1 MAEPPRTPRTGRVV
15 RLGLYATTLAVGV
28 GLAAIPVENWLDQR
42 AEVDAARERRAELE
56 AEIAR
61 IDADI
66 EGIIGEEGLDIA
78 ARCYGPFVEVGEE
91 LYAVPGLD
99 GCVTNPTP
107 SDDGE
112 IDLPG

>member
-1 MAEPPRTPRTGRVV
+1 MAETTRPPRSGRMI
-15 RLGLYATTLAVGV
+15 RAGLFAVTLAVGV
-28 GLAAIPVENWLDQR
+28 GLAAIPVDNWLDQR
-42 AEVDAARERRAELE
+42 AEIDAARERRAQLE
-56 AEIAR
+56 AEIAE

-66 EGIIGEEGLDIA
+66 ESIIGEEGLDIA

-107 SDDGE
+107 
-112 IDLPG
+112 

>member
-1 MAEPPRTPRTGRVV
+1 MAERPRSHHTSRIV
-15 RLGLYATTLAVGV
+15 RAGLFAATLGLGA
-28 GLAAIPVENWLDQR
+28 GLAAIPVDNWLDQR
-42 AEVDAARERRAELE
+42 ADVDAARVRRDQLV
-56 AEIAR
+56 AEIVE

-66 EGIIGEEGLDIA
+66 ESIIGEEGLQIA

-107 SDDGE
+107 
-112 IDLPG
+112 